1 MGNACLSGAV
11 NAPKRG
17 ESRDIEQPSGVEFW
31 WYYPR
36 KRGPKPLPPIKG
48 NCLQCGAD
56 FEVSRR
62 ANWGK
67 KFCNNRCA
75 TLYNMELRLA
85 SFRKRCAAIE
95 PCLRCHDLIDLKSRE
110 SGRLVG
116 LPRSFATRRR
126 RRIGYDPARV
136 IRATAKRAAKAK
148 EKERDQR
155 RIERHWQ
162 YRIKQ
167 EQKMAWAQE
176 WRGVIHCWQAWQIE
190 RRAKNRAKGYAW
202 QTLKRATDW
211 EWRERTRIRMKC
223 NGIKKAKPHSS
234 KYIAELGCSYWQAKK
249 HIERLWLPGMSWEN
263 HGTAWE
269 IDHIV
274 AVTRFD
280 VNDPM
285 QRLQMSHFTN
295 LQPLWTRDNR
305 RKFNRVEP
313 RSSLQLV
320 ML

>member
-17 ESRDIEQPSGVEFW
+17 EW
-31 WYYPR
+31 PR
-36 KRGPKPLPPIKG
+36 RPKQTH
-48 NCLQCGAD
+48 CLQCGEALWISCGD
-56 FEVSRR
+56 SP
-62 ANWGK
+62 NK

-75 TLYNMELRLA
+75 TRYNMVLRHDL
-85 SFRKRCAAIE
+85 FYDRCKHIE
-95 PCLRCHDLIDLKSRE
+95 PCLSCHDHLDLKARA
-110 SGRLVG
+110 SGQLVG
-116 LPRSFATRRR
+116 LTRAFAMRRR
-126 RRIGYDPARV
+126 RRMGYNPARV
-136 IRATAKRAAKAK
+136 IGATAQRSSKAK
-148 EKERDQR
+148 EKQRDR
-155 RIERHWQ
+155 LRAERHLQ
-162 YRIKQ
+162 YRVSQ
-167 EQKMAWAQE
+167 EQRMAWAQE
-176 WRGVIHCWQAWQIE
+176 WRGVVDCWQAWQIE
-190 RRAKNRAKGYAW
+190 RRAKNRARGYAW

-223 NGIKKAKPHSS
+223 NGIKKAKPHSN
-234 KYIAELGCSYWQAKK
+234 KYIIELGCSYWQAKK
-249 HIERLWLPGMSWEN
+249 HVERQWLPGMSWQN

-305 RKFNRVEP
+305 RKRNRME
-313 RSSLQLV
+313 SGTSIQLV